1 LPPPNKNLPKP
12 PQKIIFTTSFLV
24 FTGHDERC
32 RLLPVIEFSQSSFR
46 IEDFIPKSME
56 IEGNCKESLQFQ
68 EWAYSLIKSN
78 LLGRSAK
85 LLSGNFTFW
94 AFLEI
99 SEFDKNHMI
108 LRAYK
113 VT

>member
-1 LPPPNKNLPKP
+1 MDKYQRQS
-12 PQKIIFTTSFLV
+12 QKWLCLFSYPIFQPHRRV
-24 FTGHDERC
+24 
-32 RLLPVIEFSQSSFR
+32 LPVIEFSQSSFR